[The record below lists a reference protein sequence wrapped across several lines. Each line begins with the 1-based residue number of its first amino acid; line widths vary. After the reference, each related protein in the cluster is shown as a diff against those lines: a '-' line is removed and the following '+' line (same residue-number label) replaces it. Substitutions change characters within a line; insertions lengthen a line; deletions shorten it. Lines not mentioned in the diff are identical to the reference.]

1 MFLSHIITF
10 LQNYMQSS
18 IIQLNYSYAII
29 VSSSTKNIPQ
39 AGQLEVYNQEYQ
51 WEADSQLELHYEEE
65 VDSQH

>member
-1 MFLSHIITF
+1 
-10 LQNYMQSS
+10 MQSS

-29 VSSSTKNIPQ
+29 VSSLTSTKNIPQ

-65 VDSQH
+65 VGSQH